1 MSSVHVSIT
10 LEEDLLDELDDLRG
24 LVSRSAYIQD
34 VLEHS
39 ITKKRKKL

>member
-10 LEEDLLDELDDLRG
+10 LEEDVLDELDDVRG

-34 VLEHS
+34 VIEKA
-39 ITKKRKKL
+39 ITKKRNKN

>member
-10 LEEDLLDELDDLRG
+10 LEEDLLDELDDDRG

-34 VLEHS
+34 VIEQA
-39 ITKKRKKL
+39 ITKKRKRN